1 MIRASLHHHVTPPNN
16 LSKGWTDKL
25 RRHGLVYLSYSMLNV
40 AQESDVNPLYLLNM
54 YLWLTYWTGRDFS
67 CHVTREYV
75 DYCRLESTIVAIRTF
90 ELTQPVI
97 VSGRDAKDCYY
108 QMSYGKGE
116 RTNPQF
122 LDEVVVHYIS
132 MQVLIQN
139 LGLAWRSK
147 LEIHMWW
154 MGRFHIKSTGGQLP
168 KKFMRDLHRVFLLTF
183 LTFQFL
189 WLQKPTTQQTRW
201 LVAITSK
208 TSDTVIPWYP
218 FVLGCK
224 CVIDQVRVQK
234 SMGNLRL
241 CVVR

>member
-1 MIRASLHHHVTPPNN
+1 M
-16 LSKGWTDKL
+16 
-25 RRHGLVYLSYSMLNV
+25 
-40 AQESDVNPLYLLNM
+40 
-54 YLWLTYWTGRDFS
+54 
-67 CHVTREYV
+67 
-75 DYCRLESTIVAIRTF
+75 AIRTF

-183 LTFQFL
+183 LTFNSCGYKNRQLNKRDDL
-189 WLQKPTTQQTRW
+189 WLLQAKQ
-201 LVAITSK
+201 
-208 TSDTVIPWYP
+208 VI
-218 FVLGCK
+218 
-224 CVIDQVRVQK
+224 Q
-234 SMGNLRL
+234 
-241 CVVR
+241 